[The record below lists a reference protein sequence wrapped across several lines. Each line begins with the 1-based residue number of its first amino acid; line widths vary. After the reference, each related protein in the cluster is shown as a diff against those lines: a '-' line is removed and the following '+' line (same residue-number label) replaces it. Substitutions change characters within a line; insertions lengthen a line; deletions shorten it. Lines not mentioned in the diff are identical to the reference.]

1 MRNERVAGAK
11 VQWLGRCVACL
22 VVLLASAAQAQLQHL
37 GATKLPFTAGT
48 GTLGDLAFGGDE
60 FAALYSP
67 LDGSLRLFRYSLA
80 GSTRLDRTIGN
91 PASFYY
97 EPSLCWDGA
106 GYAIASSTITQAEF
120 MKVDEA
126 GNAIVPSFGLPG
138 IPFGGRTAA
147 FRIRCVADGYAVF
160 GLVLTPSVPGSSVY
174 FTGIHYWKLNAA
186 GVVQDHVDLG
196 LQLAPISYVGTAGVG
211 TEKEYYD
218 VALAGDRMFFAYAAE
233 CGSPLAF
240 QSCISVFDTAGSL
253 TRGEAPAT
261 FPPTQGAHLATNGV
275 TVAVATLRQDLMPPI
290 GTGNQLY
297 VRFFDEEG
305 VAYAAA
311 QRYDAAGDFPTGYA
325 PTIFLHQG
333 QFFPTY
339 VYPDPFTLE
348 YRLKYRPFDA
358 AGVPIAATQTITD
371 PNDYLNGATINLG
384 IDLQL
389 VSAGT
394 HLMGKGQDGIVTI
407 TPLLFLVPEPSFA
420 GALLGGTAALFISA
434 RARRDSRRCRSGI
447 GLENCDVMK
456 ERDESSGRNPSRTLG
471 LAVSEPANNPRFDSS
486 GTSCF
491 AAMPQ
496 KRFGN

>member
-1 MRNERVAGAK
+1 MATLRAGTRIR
-11 VQWLGRCVACL
+11 WMGRFAACL
-22 VVLLASAAQAQLQHL
+22 VVLLASTAQAQLQHL
-37 GATKLPFTAGT
+37 GAAKLPFSAGV

-60 FAALYSP
+60 FGALYSP
-67 LDGSLRLFRYSLA
+67 LNGSLRLFRYSLA
-80 GSTRLDRTIGN
+80 GSLRLDRTIGN

-97 EPSLCWDGA
+97 EPSLCWDGTS
-106 GYAIASSTITQAEF
+106 YAIASSTITQAEF

-126 GNAIVPSFGLPG
+126 GNAIVAPFGLPN

-160 GLVLTPSVPGSSVY
+160 GLVLTPSAPGSSIY

-186 GVVQDHVDLG
+186 GAVQDHVDLE
-196 LQLAPISYVGTAGVG
+196 LQLAPISYVGTGGVG

-218 VALAGDRMFFAYAAE
+218 VALAGNRMFFAYLAE
-233 CGSPLAF
+233 CGSPAAF
-240 QSCISVFDTAGSL
+240 QSCVSVFDTSGVP
-253 TRGEAPAT
+253 TRGEGPAT

-275 TVAVATLRQDLMPPI
+275 TVAVATLRQDLMPPL

-297 VRFFDEEG
+297 VRFFDKEG
-305 VAYAAA
+305 LPNAAA
-311 QRYDAAGDFPTGYA
+311 RRYDDVGDFPTGYA

-348 YRLKYRPFDA
+348 YRLKYRAFDA
-358 AGVPIAATQTITD
+358 AGTPIAATQTITD

-394 HLMGKGQDGIVTI
+394 HLMGKGQDGVVTI
-407 TPLLFLVPEPSFA
+407 TPLLFLVPEPAIVGS
-420 GALLGGTAALFISA
+420 TACGVAVL
-434 RARRDSRRCRSGI
+434 
-447 GLENCDVMK
+447 
-456 ERDESSGRNPSRTLG
+456 LG
-471 LAVSEPANNPRFDSS
+471 LASLRRRGA
-486 GTSCF
+486 G
-491 AAMPQ
+491 AAAARVRPE
-496 KRFGN
+496 

>member
-1 MRNERVAGAK
+1 MMATRRAGARI
-11 VQWLGRCVACL
+11 QRLGWSVACL
-22 VVLLASAAQAQLQHL
+22 AVLLASAAQAQLQHL
-37 GATKLPFTAGT
+37 GAAKLPFTAGV

-80 GSTRLDRTIGN
+80 GNALLDRTIGD

-97 EPSLCWDGA
+97 EPSLCWDGT

-126 GNAIVPSFGLPG
+126 GDTVVAPFGLPD

-160 GLVLTPSVPGSSVY
+160 GLVLTPSAPGSSTY
-174 FTGIHYWKLNAA
+174 FTGIHSWKLNAA

-233 CGSPLAF
+233 CGSPATF
-240 QSCISVFDTAGSL
+240 QACISVFDTAGVL
-253 TRGEAPAT
+253 TRVEAPAT
-261 FPPTQGAHLATNGV
+261 FPPTQGAHLATDGV
-275 TVAVATLRQDLMPPI
+275 TVAVATLRQDLMPPL

-311 QRYDAAGDFPTGYA
+311 QRYDDAGDFPIGYA

-348 YRLKYRPFDA
+348 YRLKYRAFDA
-358 AGVPIAATQTITD
+358 AGSPIAATQTITD
-371 PNDYLNGATINLG
+371 PNDYLNGATINIG

-407 TPLLFLVPEPSFA
+407 TPLLFLVPEPAIPASMA
-420 GALLGGTAALFISA
+420 CGVAALF
-434 RARRDSRRCRSGI
+434 
-447 GLENCDVMK
+447 
-456 ERDESSGRNPSRTLG
+456 G
-471 LAVSEPANNPRFDSS
+471 LAWPHHRRAGSRGAPVRPGRSRDRI
-486 GTSCF
+486 C
-491 AAMPQ
+491 
-496 KRFGN
+496 